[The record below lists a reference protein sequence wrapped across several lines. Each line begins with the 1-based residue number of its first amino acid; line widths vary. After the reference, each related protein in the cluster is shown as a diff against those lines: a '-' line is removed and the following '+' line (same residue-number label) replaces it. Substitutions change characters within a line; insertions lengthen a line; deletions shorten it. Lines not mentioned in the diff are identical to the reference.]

1 MPEMKRNLLLIV
13 GVFSFVS
20 LLLAGCDN
28 GTKPPSPQKISEIKF
43 EKETVNLSVGES
55 LLLRLVVTPK
65 EATLDGKSIVW
76 TSSDPNVVSVKEGT
90 ITGVAEGKA
99 SITAKVEDLEAKC
112 TVEVKDKGLEVDFEI
127 VALEKTS
134 ATIKIVPKDPTM
146 RYYYYAMT
154 REKYKT
160 ESSRTEAGIYG
171 FEKSWFMFLSEAN
184 PGKTW
189 QELFLED
196 CTKGAATLKLPKP
209 GCLLTLD
216 PDSTYVVYAYALN
229 EKAEQVGEV
238 KTMEFTTKSSEKK
251 NVTFDVRIENIYLD
265 GVDALIKPSTNDKYS
280 VTVQKKKFVDFYR
293 EKNMEYKM
301 AKMIIEADLLNEF
314 NPYLVQGE
322 FKLTREYRRA
332 TMKDTDYYI
341 VVFAYDEENGVGSD
355 LTYVPFHTRTE

>member
-43 EKETVNLSVGES
+43 EKETINLSVGES

-65 EATLDGKSIVW
+65 EATLEGKSIVW

-99 SITAKVEDLEAKC
+99 TITAKVENLEAKC
-112 TVEVKDKGLEVDFEI
+112 TVEVKAKGLEVDFEI

-189 QELFLED
+189 QELFFEGS
-196 CTKGAATLKLPKP
+196 CYT
-209 GCLLTLD
+209 
-216 PDSTYVVYAYALN
+216 
-229 EKAEQVGEV
+229 EV
-238 KTMEFTTKSSEKK
+238 
-251 NVTFDVRIENIYLD
+251 
-265 GVDALIKPSTNDKYS
+265 A
-280 VTVQKKKFVDFYR
+280 
-293 EKNMEYKM
+293 
-301 AKMIIEADLLNEF
+301 
-314 NPYLVQGE
+314 
-322 FKLTREYRRA
+322 
-332 TMKDTDYYI
+332 
-341 VVFAYDEENGVGSD
+341 
-355 LTYVPFHTRTE
+355 

>member
-1 MPEMKRNLLLIV
+1 MKKNLSLIV
-13 GVFSFVS
+13 GFLSCLS
-20 LLLAGCDN
+20 LLFSGCDN
-28 GTKPPSPQKISEIKF
+28 GTKFPSIQKVSEIKF
-43 EKETVNLSVGES
+43 EQETVSLSVGES
-55 LLLRLVVTPK
+55 LMLKLNVAPK
-65 EATLDGKSIVW
+65 EATLDAKSIVW

-99 SITAKVEDLEAKC
+99 TITAKVENLEAKC
-112 TVEVKDKGLEVDFEI
+112 TVEVKARGLEVDFEI

-196 CTKGAATLKLPKP
+196 CTKGPATLELPKP
-209 GCLLTLD
+209 GCLSTLD
-216 PDSTYVVYAYALN
+216 PDSSYVVYAYAVN
-229 EKAEQVGEV
+229 DQAEQVGSV
-238 KTMEFTTKSSEKK
+238 KTLEFTTKSSEKK
-251 NVTFDVRIENIYLD
+251 NVTFDVRIENVYMN
-265 GVDALIKPSTNDKYS
+265 GVDALIKPTTHDKYS

-301 AKMIIEADLLNEF
+301 AKMIIEADLLNNF
-314 NPYLVQGE
+314 TPYLVQGE
-322 FKLTREYRRA
+322 FRLTPEYRQA
-332 TMKDTDYYI
+332 FMKNTDYYV

-355 LTYVPFHTRTE
+355 LTYVPFHTKSE

>member
-1 MPEMKRNLLLIV
+1 MLIV

-55 LLLRLVVTPK
+55 LLLRLIATPK

-99 SITAKVEDLEAKC
+99 TITAKVENLEAKC
-112 TVEVKDKGLEVDFEI
+112 TVEVKAKGLEVDFEI

-189 QELFLED
+189 QELFL
-196 CTKGAATLKLPKP
+196 
-209 GCLLTLD
+209 D
-216 PDSTYVVYAYALN
+216 PDSAYVVYAYDLN

-280 VTVQKKKFVDFYR
+280 VTIQKKKFVDFYR

-301 AKMIIEADLLNEF
+301 AKMIIEADLSNEF
-314 NPYLVQGE
+314 TPYLVQGE
-322 FKLTREYRRA
+322 FKLTPEYRRA